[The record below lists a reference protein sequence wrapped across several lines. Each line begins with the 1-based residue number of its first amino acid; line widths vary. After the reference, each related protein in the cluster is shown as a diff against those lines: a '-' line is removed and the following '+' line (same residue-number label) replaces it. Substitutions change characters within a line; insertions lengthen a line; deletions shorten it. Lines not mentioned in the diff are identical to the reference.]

1 MAIEKRH
8 DFILYFE
15 VENGNPNGDP
25 DAGNMPRIDLQTSHG
40 IVTDV
45 CLKRKVRNYV
55 QTAYGHEAGYDIFVT
70 EGAIL
75 NNKMKQ
81 TYEAYGLDPK
91 QEDARDLARQYM
103 CKRFFDVRAFGAVMD
118 TGDFK
123 CGQVRGPAQFCFARS
138 VDGIV
143 QQEMTITRMA
153 ATSEKDIKAKDGDK
167 DGGEGAAR
175 DATKNRTM
183 GRKYAVPYGLYRM
196 EGFLTPAF
204 AQRTGFDQRDMD
216 ILWEAL
222 LNMFELDHSASRGRM
237 ATRKLIVFEHA
248 STLGNAP
255 SYELFDL
262 VKASP
267 CCGDRPPRAFG
278 DYAITV
284 GTPPQG
290 VTLHVLR

>member
-1 MAIEKRH
+1 MAIEKRY

-55 QTAYGHEAGYDIFVT
+55 QTAYGNETGYDIFVT

-81 TYEAYGLDPK
+81 TYEDFGLDPK
-91 QEDARDLARQYM
+91 QEDSRELARQYM

-138 VDGIV
+138 VDGIL
-143 QQEMTITRMA
+143 QQEVTITRMA
-153 ATSEKDIKAKDGDK
+153 ATSEKEAKTKEGDK
-167 DGGEGAAR
+167 SGGEDAAR

-183 GRKYAVPYGLYRM
+183 GRKYVVPYALYRM
-196 EGFLTPAF
+196 EGFLSPAF
-204 AQRTGFDQRDMD
+204 AQRTGFDQRDLD
-216 ILWEAL
+216 ILWETL
-222 LNMFELDHSASRGRM
+222 LSMFEIDHSASRGRM
-237 ATRKLIVFEHA
+237 ATRKLIVFEHESA
-248 STLGNAP
+248 LGNAP

-262 VKASP
+262 VKAAP
-267 CCGDRPPRAFG
+267 CCGDRPPRSFG